1 MRFKAGDKIFQN
13 AWNLKQVIFLEGTLE
28 ITMRLEQLIQ
38 VVQASDHPKTLPN
51 LGNVRVLDE
60 SEPLC

>member
-1 MRFKAGDKIFQN
+1 MRFKAGDKVFQN
-13 AWNLKQVIFLEGTLE
+13 AWNFKQVIFLEGTLE

-51 LGNVRVLDE
+51 LANVRVLEE